1 MRPRRLRVAVGSGVL
16 TAVTVAA
23 AGCGLGPGDQPSG
36 SPAPQPTQ
44 QASSPSPSP
53 SESGK
58 PKALATNLSV
68 PWGLAFLPDGGA
80 LVTQRD
86 KGTIVRVTAQGQVT
100 DSGKVAGVAAGGE
113 GGLLGIAVSPD
124 FTSDRYVYA
133 YYTSASDNR
142 IVRMKW
148 TDSGQVDG
156 SAKGQQVVLKGIPKG
171 AVHNGGRLAFG
182 PDGML
187 YASTGETGQGSEAQ
201 DKKSLGGKILRMTP
215 DGKPAKGNPF
225 GTLVWSY
232 GHRNVQGMAWD
243 AKGRMYATEFG
254 QDKLD
259 EINRIEPGKNYGWP
273 EVEGKGGGGKYV
285 NPLVTWPTNE
295 ASPSGLA
302 YAGGTL
308 FAAALQGQRLW
319 TIPVSGSGSL
329 GKPKAIL
336 TAQYGRLRTVVPAP
350 DNKSL
355 WVTTSNRDGRGEPRP
370 GDDKVIM
377 IPLKGKKGGKG
388 KSNSPTPSPPKKSKG
403 QGPNPTEL

>member
-1 MRPRRLRVAVGSGVL
+1 MRPRGLRAAIVT
-16 TAVTVAA
+16 TAVVLAA
-23 AGCGLGPGDQPSG
+23 AGCAVGGGGDQQTG
-36 SPAPQPTQ
+36 RPTPRSTPPGQ
-44 QASSPSPSP
+44 SAQPSPTS
-53 SESGK
+53 SSK
-58 PKALATNLSV
+58 PRAVATNLSV

-100 DSGKVAGVAAGGE
+100 DAGKVAGVKPAGE
-113 GGLLGIAVSPD
+113 GGLLGLAISPD

-133 YYTSASDNR
+133 YYTSATDNR
-142 IVRMKW
+142 VVRMKW

-156 SAKGQQVVLKGIPKG
+156 ALKDQHVVVRGIPKG
-171 AVHNGGRLAFG
+171 EIHNGGRLAFG

-187 YASTGETGQGSEAQ
+187 YVSTGENGRGGPAQ
-201 DKKSLGGKILRMTP
+201 DKKSLAGKILRMTP

-225 GTLVWSY
+225 HSLVWSY

-243 AKGRMYATEFG
+243 SKRRMYATEFG
-254 QDKLD
+254 QDKWD

-273 EVEGKGGGGKYV
+273 EVEGKGGGGKYTD
-285 NPLVTWPTNE
+285 PLITWPTNE

-308 FAAALQGQRLW
+308 FAAALRGQRLW
-319 TIPVSGSGSL
+319 TVRVHPDGKL

-336 TAQYGRLRTVVPAP
+336 TGQYGRLRTVVPAP
-350 DNKSL
+350 DGKSL

-370 GDDKVIM
+370 GDDKIIV
-377 IPLKGKKGGKG
+377 IPLKGKGKGG
-388 KSNSPTPSPPKKSKG
+388 SPSPSPSKTEK
-403 QGPNPTEL
+403 GPNPTEL

>member
-1 MRPRRLRVAVGSGVL
+1 MRPRALRAALGSGVL

-23 AGCGLGPGDQPSG
+23 AGCSLGPDEPTD
-36 SPAPQPTQ
+36 SPAPQPSQ
-44 QASSPSPSP
+44 QQSSPSPSP
-53 SESGK
+53 SSSGK

-86 KGTIVRVTAQGQVT
+86 KGSIVRVTAQGQVT
-100 DSGKVAGVAAGGE
+100 EAGKVAGVSPGGE

-124 FTSDRYVYA
+124 FTSDRAIYA
-133 YYTSASDNR
+133 YYTSGSDNR
-142 IVRMKW
+142 IVRMHW
-148 TDSGQVDG
+148 TTGGQVDG
-156 SAKGQQVVLKGIPKG
+156 SAKGQQVIAKGIPKG
-171 AVHNGGRLAFG
+171 EVHNGGRLAFG

-187 YASTGETGQGSEAQ
+187 YASTGETGKGSAAQ
-201 DKKSLGGKILRMTP
+201 DKKSLAGKILRMTP

-243 AKGRMYATEFG
+243 AKGRMFATEFG

-273 EVEGKGGGGKYV
+273 EVEGKGGGGKYQD
-285 NPLVTWPTNE
+285 PLVTWPTNE

-319 TIPVSGSGSL
+319 TIPVSGSGQT

-336 TAQYGRLRTVVPAP
+336 TGQYGRLRTVVPAP

-377 IPLKGKKGGKG
+377 IPLKGKSKKS
-388 KSNSPTPSPPKKSKG
+388 KSNSPTPSPSKKSKG